1 MGPAM
6 RDELERFAATHGLPW
21 AISLA
26 AVAITKLY
34 SKERQTF
41 ITVTRSLLASLLIT
55 FLVVE
60 SSSGM
65 ERGTLFIA
73 VALAAALADFIVEA
87 IMAMGQRIKE
97 DPTLI
102 TRYLPWGPKK

>member
-1 MGPAM
+1 M
-6 RDELERFAATHGLPW
+6 RDEFERFAAAHGIPW
-21 AISLA
+21 VIALA

-41 ITVTRSLLASLLIT
+41 VTIIRSLLASLLIT

-60 SSSGM
+60 SSNGM
-65 ERGTLFIA
+65 ERGTLFVA

-87 IMAMGQRIKE
+87 VLAAGLRIKE
-97 DPTLI
+97 DPSLI

>member
-1 MGPAM
+1 M
-6 RDELERFAATHGLPW
+6 RDEFERFAAAHGIPW
-21 AISLA
+21 VIALA

-41 ITVTRSLLASLLIT
+41 VTIIRSLLASLLIT

-65 ERGTLFIA
+65 ERGTLFVA

-87 IMAMGQRIKE
+87 VLAAGLRIKE
-97 DPTLI
+97 DPSLI